1 MQNQERID
9 APLHIQIVGT
19 RVGIETSDFDINTHL
34 ERVYVPVVSGD
45 LVISI
50 SIKKLEHERINK
62 VEVFFN
68 FCFFEF
74 SSTKFQTHGIDF
86 DFERHIF

>member
-19 RVGIETSDFDINTHL
+19 RVGIETSDFDINTHF

-62 VEVFFN
+62 VVVLFN
-68 FCFFEF
+68 FCFFK
-74 SSTKFQTHGIDF
+74 SLSVCLQ
-86 DFERHIF
+86 

>member
-1 MQNQERID
+1 MVCSHVGMQNQERID

-50 SIKKLEHERINK
+50 ITKLEHKRINK
-62 VEVFFN
+62 VEVLYN
-68 FCFFEF
+68 ICFFY
-74 SSTKFQTHGIDF
+74 TIKL
-86 DFERHIF
+86 

>member
-19 RVGIETSDFDINTHL
+19 RVGIVTPDFDINTHL
-34 ERVYVPVVSGD
+34 ERVYIPVVSGD

-50 SIKKLEHERINK
+50 SIKRLEHKRINK
-62 VEVFFN
+62 VEVFFI
-68 FCFFEF
+68 FLFLLHYSCKF
-74 SSTKFQTHGIDF
+74 SVVRFL
-86 DFERHIF
+86 